1 MSNLNLKHLRYFWAV
16 ASNRSIARAS
26 ELLHLTPQT
35 ISGQI
40 SALEQQMGIKL
51 FRKVGRNLELTDKGR
66 LVFSYADEIFRI
78 SNELQDVVA
87 GRTSGSRAT
96 LNVGIAMV
104 VPKLLAY
111 RVLEPVLSLEEP
123 IRLICNEAPLVDLLA
138 DLSVHKLDLVLAD
151 SPVSPALNIRA
162 YNHPLGESGISFFAR
177 ESEAHLYQAGFPQSL
192 DGVPMLMPTTTSALR
207 RSLDLWFERIKV
219 RPLIVAEFEDRALM
233 KAFGEAA
240 AGLFTSPTAVEKDV
254 MNKYAVKIVGRTEEV
269 RERFYAIS
277 AERRIKHPAISA
289 ITESARLDLFSEE
302 KYKKDG

>member
-35 ISGQI
+35 ISGQL
-40 SALEQQMGIKL
+40 SALEQQMGTKL
-51 FRKVGRNLELTDKGR
+51 FQKAGRNLELTDKGR
-66 LVFSYADEIFRI
+66 LVFSYADEIFRL
-78 SNELQDVVA
+78 SNELQDVVV
-87 GRTSGSRAT
+87 GRTTSSRAT

-123 IRLICNEAPLVDLLA
+123 VRLICNEAPLVDLLA

-151 SPVSPALNIRA
+151 SPISPALNVRA

-177 ESEAHLYQAGFPQSL
+177 ESEAHLYQDSFPQSL

-207 RSLDLWFERIKV
+207 RSLELWFERIQV
-219 RPLIVAEFEDRALM
+219 RPFVVAEFEDRALM

-240 AGLFTSPTAVEKDV
+240 AGIFTSPTAVEDDV
-254 MNKYAVKIVGRTEEV
+254 LNKYSVKVVGRTEEV
-269 RERFYAIS
+269 KERFYAIS
-277 AERRIKHPAISA
+277 AERKIKHPAISI
-289 ITESARLDLFSEE
+289 ITETARLDLFT
-302 KYKKDG
+302 YNRQV